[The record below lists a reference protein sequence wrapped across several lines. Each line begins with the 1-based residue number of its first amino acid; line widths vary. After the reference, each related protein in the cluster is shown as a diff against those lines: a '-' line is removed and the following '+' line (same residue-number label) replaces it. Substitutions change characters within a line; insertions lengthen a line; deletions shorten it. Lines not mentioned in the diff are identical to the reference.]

1 MDRRFAKDGVFN
13 LLGGCVLSDLIIAE
27 LQHRHYA
34 ACSVV
39 TDVVRSMMQM
49 KGVASIAWPDSIRLA
64 MEMAD
69 HARMTLDE
77 KVAEVQAEFERLNR
91 EFNHDDMAVEERIAE
106 RVGL

>member
-1 MDRRFAKDGVFN
+1 V
-13 LLGGCVLSDLIIAE
+13 SELIIAE

-39 TDVVRSMMQM
+39 TDVLRSMMQM

-64 MEMAD
+64 MDMAD

-77 KVAEVQAEFERLNR
+77 KVAEVQAELDRLNS
-91 EFNHDDMAVEERIAE
+91 EFNHDDMQTEARIAE